1 MQLFRVIYNQR
12 YEPLRITFDES
23 QKPLFCL
30 TDICRVLNITNQKYF
45 NLNQEEIYK
54 IYFFINGISQQLTF
68 INEKNFYKIIF
79 GSNKNEALY
88 LQSWVCKELL
98 PSIRKNSVYI
108 SLGARQNAF
117 DEFNSICMEE
127 KISKERAKFHSYGM
141 LRRKREKHI
150 NALKINTCKINLQ
163 LAFDYFFEE

>member
-1 MQLFRVIYNQR
+1 MELVNS
-12 YEPLRITFDES
+12 L
-23 QKPLFCL
+23 LLL
-30 TDICRVLNITNQKYF
+30 TR
-45 NLNQEEIYK
+45 K
-54 IYFFINGISQQLTF
+54 IFT
-68 INEKNFYKIIF
+68 K
-79 GSNKNEALY
+79 LY
-88 LQSWVCKELL
+88 LDRIKIKHYIFSHGYV
-98 PSIRKNSVYI
+98 KNYYLQLERIVYI

-163 LAFDYFFEE
+163 LAFDYFLKNK